1 MRWFASI
8 IDGIRFFLLWIYKPR
23 QLGAVLPSSRK
34 LAASMARRVDVEKP
48 GVVIDLG
55 AGTGRMTE
63 AILNA
68 GVAPENLIVVE
79 REARLCKVI
88 EQRYPQ
94 VRVLCADASDL
105 VPLLGEMGVSEVST
119 IVSSLPF
126 LAIKHE
132 DCRKILDAAMNVLPK
147 DGEIVQFTYG
157 PGSPIPEDIRKELGI
172 QGKRA
177 HWIMANIPP
186 AAVWS
191 FRRKGVE
198 IGERAAA

>member
-1 MRWFASI
+1 MGWFTSM
-8 IDGIRFFLLWIYKPR
+8 IDGFRFFLIWIYKPR

-68 GVAPENLIVVE
+68 GVAPENLVVVE
-79 REARLCKVI
+79 RESQLCKVI

-94 VRVLCADASDL
+94 VRVLCADAGDL
-105 VPLLGEMGVSEVST
+105 VSLLRDMGVSQVST

-126 LAIKHE
+126 LAIKNE
-132 DCRKILDAAMNVLPK
+132 DCRRILDAAMNVLPD

-157 PGSPIPEDIRKELGI
+157 PGSPIPEDIRDELRI
-172 QGKRA
+172 QGRRT
-177 HWIMANIPP
+177 HWIVANIPP

-191 FRRKGVE
+191 FRRKGADAR
-198 IGERAAA
+198 ERAAA